1 MRYIFEIIDDDG
13 EVRAYIAS
21 SMRREA
27 DKLMVR
33 NGEMEVGLEIFR
45 ICDWCAVSEDEDED
59 LRLQGASRSLC

>member
-1 MRYIFEIIDDDG
+1 
-13 EVRAYIAS
+13 
-21 SMRREA
+21 MRREA